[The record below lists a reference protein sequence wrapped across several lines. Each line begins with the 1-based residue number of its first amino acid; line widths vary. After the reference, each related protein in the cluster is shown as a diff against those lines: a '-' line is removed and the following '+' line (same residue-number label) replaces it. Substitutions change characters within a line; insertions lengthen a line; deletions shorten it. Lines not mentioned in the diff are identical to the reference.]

1 MNFEKDENDTEQ
13 KNFLAYKNLGDQM
26 AFLAL
31 GLGYNEPPSKTFKDD
46 KGKMKYGK
54 TGKATIP
61 VNKSDNKKNT
71 KMKNSFNESD
81 NKLQNISNNN
91 NLSNNSINNFKKN
104 QIPVMKNR
112 SNSSAI
118 GYPLKSSNLKLN
130 QNQPKLSMQIPN
142 KLENNNNKYQY
153 EEASKNQNNSLS
165 NNESLSNDMPEI
177 PEIEVIEVEKINPE
191 EIDKESNK
199 SINPFIFEKVLIK
212 KSRQHTIY
220 ERAMKNLK
228 KKETKIG
235 KERNLIIKKKLNQ
248 LKPIPDMNKKSI
260 EFVIKKGEYIPI
272 ENRAAQIHSQHL
284 TQIILNE
291 ELKRIEKENKEE
303 EELKN
308 NVNNNKKY
316 QEKEWNEFV
325 QKCFDWKK
333 NVFYKRKAEEIYRYK
348 RDRKLNYKPIINENS
363 KKIMK
368 KMTNKNNNSFDDVFT
383 RLYNDYEE
391 HKEREKILK
400 EKYMPPFNPKINN
413 FHFTKNFRNNKKYRN
428 NSYDNSYEIF
438 VTDDNKNNFFL
449 ESQMTINDG
458 KMLKKHK
465 RAMKFVNKN
474 KSNRNY
480 NNINDNN
487 KIYKPTQTTN
497 NTNNT
502 NNITTYMN
510 TEANVNKNKFKKYI
524 PTENNYITT
533 ETNLNTYQ
541 NNLPTDINILTDDN
555 KIINEINEN
564 NNSISNNEPMINEE
578 RILKELDEAKLIN
591 KERKEN
597 ENENSLYKINIMES
611 TPQNIKQ
618 NVIIPSNKYQDFFD
632 IEEINEL

>member
-1 MNFEKDENDTEQ
+1 MNFEKDENDIEQ

-31 GLGYNEPPSKTFKDD
+31 GLGYHEPPSKNFKEI
-46 KGKMKYGK
+46 KGKIKNTK
-54 TGKATIP
+54 TGRAA
-61 VNKSDNKKNT
+61 VSGNKLDNKKNA
-71 KMKNSFNESD
+71 KVKNSFNESD
-81 NKLQNISNNN
+81 NKLQNMSNNN
-91 NLSNNSINNFKKN
+91 NLSNNSINNVKKN

-118 GYPLKSSNLKLN
+118 GYPFRSSNLKSN
-130 QNQPKLSMQIPN
+130 QNNQKLSMQVPN
-142 KLENNNNKYQY
+142 KFENNENKYQY
-153 EEASKNQNNSLS
+153 EEVSKNQNNSGS
-165 NNESLSNDMPEI
+165 NESLSNDI

-199 SINPFIFEKVLIK
+199 SINPFVFEKVLIK
-212 KSRQHTIY
+212 KTRQHTIY

-228 KKETKIG
+228 KKETKTG

-248 LKPIPDMNKKSI
+248 LKPIPDMNKKSV
-260 EFVIKKGEYIPI
+260 EYVIKRGEYIPI

-308 NVNNNKKY
+308 SVNNNKKY
-316 QEKEWNEFV
+316 QEEEWNEFV
-325 QKCFDWKK
+325 QKCFDWKENIK
-333 NVFYKRKAEEIYRYK
+333 YKRKAEEIYRNK
-348 RDRKLNYKPIINENS
+348 RDKKINYKPIINENS

-368 KMTNKNNNSFDDVFT
+368 KMTNKSNSSFDDVFT

-391 HKEREKILK
+391 HKERDKILQD
-400 EKYMPPFNPKINN
+400 KYMPPFSPKINN
-413 FHFTKNFRNNKKYRN
+413 FHFTKNFGNNKKYRN
-428 NSYDNSYEIF
+428 SSYDNSYEIF
-438 VTDDNKNNFFL
+438 VTDDSKNNFFL
-449 ESQMTINDG
+449 ESQMTINSG

-465 RAMKFVNKN
+465 KAMKFVNKS
-474 KSNRNY
+474 K
-480 NNINDNN
+480 NNIIRNDNYINNNTNIN

-497 NTNNT
+497 NTYNT
-502 NNITTYMN
+502 TTYMN
-510 TEANVNKNKFKKYI
+510 TEINVNKNKYKKYI

-541 NNLPTDINILTDDN
+541 NNIPTDINILTDEN
-555 KIINEINEN
+555 KIITEINEN

-578 RILKELDEAKLIN
+578 RILKELDDAKLIN
-591 KERKEN
+591 KERQEN

-611 TPQNIKQ
+611 TPQNVKQ
-618 NVIIPSNKYQDFFD
+618 NVVIPSNKYQDFFD

>member
-1 MNFEKDENDTEQ
+1 MNFEKDENDIEQ

-31 GLGYNEPPSKTFKDD
+31 GLGYHEPPSKNFKEI
-46 KGKMKYGK
+46 KGKIKNTK
-54 TGKATIP
+54 TGRAA
-61 VNKSDNKKNT
+61 VSGNKLDNKKNA
-71 KMKNSFNESD
+71 KVKNSFNESD
-81 NKLQNISNNN
+81 NKLQNMSNNN
-91 NLSNNSINNFKKN
+91 NLSNNSINNVKKN

-118 GYPLKSSNLKLN
+118 GYPFRSSNLKSN
-130 QNQPKLSMQIPN
+130 QNNQKLSMQVSN
-142 KLENNNNKYQY
+142 KFENNENKYQY
-153 EEASKNQNNSLS
+153 EEVSKNQNNSGS
-165 NNESLSNDMPEI
+165 NESLSNDI

-199 SINPFIFEKVLIK
+199 SINPFVFEKVLIK
-212 KSRQHTIY
+212 KTRQHTIY

-248 LKPIPDMNKKSI
+248 LKPIPDMNKKSV
-260 EFVIKKGEYIPI
+260 EYVIKRGEYIPI

-308 NVNNNKKY
+308 SVNNNKKY
-316 QEKEWNEFV
+316 QEEEWNEFV
-325 QKCFDWKK
+325 QKCFDWKENIK
-333 NVFYKRKAEEIYRYK
+333 YKRKAEEIYRNK
-348 RDRKLNYKPIINENS
+348 RDKKINYKPIINENS

-368 KMTNKNNNSFDDVFT
+368 KMTNKSNSSFDDVFT

-391 HKEREKILK
+391 HKERDKILQD
-400 EKYMPPFNPKINN
+400 KYMPPFSPKINN
-413 FHFTKNFRNNKKYRN
+413 FHFTKNFGNNKKYRN
-428 NSYDNSYEIF
+428 SSYDNSYEIF
-438 VTDDNKNNFFL
+438 VTDDSKNNFFL
-449 ESQMTINDG
+449 ESQMTINSG

-465 RAMKFVNKN
+465 KAMKFVNKN
-474 KSNRNY
+474 KT
-480 NNINDNN
+480 NIIGNDNYINTNTNVN

-497 NTNNT
+497 NTYNT
-502 NNITTYMN
+502 TTYMN
-510 TEANVNKNKFKKYI
+510 TEINVNKNKYKKYI

-541 NNLPTDINILTDDN
+541 NNMPTDINILTDEN
-555 KIINEINEN
+555 KIITEINEN
-564 NNSISNNEPMINEE
+564 NISISNNEPIINEK

-591 KERKEN
+591 KEKQEN

-611 TPQNIKQ
+611 TPQNVKQ

>member
-1 MNFEKDENDTEQ
+1 MNFEKDENDIEQ

-31 GLGYNEPPSKTFKDD
+31 GLGYHEPPSKNFKEI
-46 KGKMKYGK
+46 KGKIKNTK
-54 TGKATIP
+54 TGRAA
-61 VNKSDNKKNT
+61 VSGNKLDNKKNA
-71 KMKNSFNESD
+71 KVKNSFNESD
-81 NKLQNISNNN
+81 NKLQNMSNNN
-91 NLSNNSINNFKKN
+91 NLSNNSINNVKKN

-118 GYPLKSSNLKLN
+118 GYPFRSSNLKSN
-130 QNQPKLSMQIPN
+130 QNNQKLSMQVSN
-142 KLENNNNKYQY
+142 KFENNENKYQY
-153 EEASKNQNNSLS
+153 EEVSKNQNNSGS
-165 NNESLSNDMPEI
+165 NESLSNDI

-199 SINPFIFEKVLIK
+199 SINPFVFEKVLIK
-212 KSRQHTIY
+212 KTRQHTIY

-248 LKPIPDMNKKSI
+248 LKPIPDMNKKSV
-260 EFVIKKGEYIPI
+260 EYVIKRGEYIPI

-303 EELKN
+303 EELKTS
-308 NVNNNKKY
+308 VNNNKKY
-316 QEKEWNEFV
+316 QEEEWNEFV
-325 QKCFDWKK
+325 QKCFDWKENIK
-333 NVFYKRKAEEIYRYK
+333 YKRKAEEIYRNK
-348 RDRKLNYKPIINENS
+348 RDKKINYKPIINENS

-368 KMTNKNNNSFDDVFT
+368 KMTNKSNSSFDDVFT

-391 HKEREKILK
+391 HKERDKILQD
-400 EKYMPPFNPKINN
+400 KYMPPFSPKINN
-413 FHFTKNFRNNKKYRN
+413 FHFTKNFGNNKKYRN
-428 NSYDNSYEIF
+428 SSYDNSYEIF
-438 VTDDNKNNFFL
+438 VTDDSKNNFFL
-449 ESQMTINDG
+449 ESQMTINSG

-465 RAMKFVNKN
+465 KAMKFVNKN
-474 KSNRNY
+474 KT
-480 NNINDNN
+480 NIIGNDNYINTNTNVN

-497 NTNNT
+497 NTYNT
-502 NNITTYMN
+502 TTYMN
-510 TEANVNKNKFKKYI
+510 TEINVNKNKYKKYI

-541 NNLPTDINILTDDN
+541 NNMPTDINILTDEN
-555 KIINEINEN
+555 KIITEINEN

-578 RILKELDEAKLIN
+578 RILKELDEAKLLN
-591 KERKEN
+591 KERQEN

-611 TPQNIKQ
+611 TPQNVKQ
-618 NVIIPSNKYQDFFD
+618 NVVIPSNKYQDFFD